1 MVVSLGA
8 RSEAS
13 TAEAGEGGL
22 MSQAARAI
30 GDNQP
35 VQATLE
41 IVSAPP
47 AGSGEPREPEQL
59 VLRMLEIV
67 KDRVESIHAGQRSMA
82 EELRAIKTSLP
93 MQRKP
98 LSRRTQA
105 IQIHATLTRR
115 NGLCACCQETPV
127 VDANG
132 RLPGAEFDHAYSR
145 NQARVTQ
152 TWLVCGECNQRLINT
167 DFRAAARSAFEAYQA
182 ALKPLLGRQ
191 LPMDL
196 ADDRK

>member
-1 MVVSLGA
+1 MSLTA
-8 RSEAS
+8 RV
-13 TAEAGEGGL
+13 L
-22 MSQAARAI
+22 DDR
-30 GDNQP
+30 QP
-35 VQATLE
+35 VQAHLE
-41 IVSAPP
+41 IMPAPATGP
-47 AGSGEPREPEQL
+47 SEPREPEQL

-67 KDRVESIHAGQRSMA
+67 KDRVESIHAGQRTVV
-82 EELRAIKTSLP
+82 EELRALQKSMP

-105 IQIHATLTRR
+105 IHIHATLTRR
-115 NGLCACCQETPV
+115 NGLCPCCQETPV
-127 VDANG
+127 CTDAG
-132 RLPGAEFDHAYSR
+132 RLSDAEFDHAYSR

-167 DFRAAARSAFEAYQA
+167 DFRAAARSAFEAYQM

-196 ADDRK
+196 GGNGKGD